1 MENTIIH
8 RRGVRVDSRIEPF
21 EEICKCINDNK
32 SFVLQG
38 GAGSGKTE
46 TLKETLRYI
55 SEKYPNKKIACITH
69 TNLAVDEIKDR
80 VGEVEYPISTIHSFL
95 HSFIKNYKK
104 NIHQVIFELFK
115 LDSIDR
121 LNIESYAD
129 EKEQKKK
136 EYEKY
141 KKIYKKYSLFLSKV
155 KKENITKVLV
165 KQEYDKNPIN
175 LNEELNKKIET
186 LHLFVKNEIK
196 NKDFNKIEYNNSKFD
211 DYKKL
216 TYGHDGLLKITALLF
231 EKYPLLTKILNDKY
245 DFIFID
251 EYQDTNKKIID
262 FFIKSEKTKIGL
274 FGDSMQS
281 IYVEGVGDV
290 EKYINE
296 SKLKQIIK
304 EDNYRSSQEVIEFI
318 NRFRND
324 GLVQKVALKNDEKL
338 ADREGE
344 VKFFYSI
351 YKDNIKTQEEK
362 EKYIQ
367 FLNEIILKIDAD
379 SKFKKLML
387 TNKSIAK
394 ELGFEN
400 LYEVF
405 SSRYTDPKEY
415 LDKVLTKLQFKELYE
430 LYRAYSNG
438 EYNFVLSQLKNNG
451 LSIEYASDKQKV
463 KENIENI
470 TDVKLSAIEVLEKSV
485 KDKLIKK
492 NEDFSSYMQY
502 KKDFQSSLIKDK
514 EYQNFKSAY
523 IDNPTYSKMKKIIKE
538 IEEGEFKELEKKIK
552 KENFYKDLFS
562 EKINFNE
569 IIKYFEYINEK
580 TEYITMHKTKGSSI
594 DNVLVVLDEY
604 FWKEYSFKTL
614 FKKEESEEKLKNQKL
629 FYVACSRA
637 KKNLYCLR
645 IVKDEN
651 EKKELLEFFPDS
663 KKI

>member
-8 RRGVRVDSRIEPF
+8 RRGVKVDSRIE
-21 EEICKCINDNK
+21 ICINENK

-46 TLKETLRYI
+46 TLKKTLRYI
-55 SEKYPNKKIACITH
+55 SKEYPNKKIACITH

-290 EKYINE
+290 NKYIEE
-296 SKLKQIIK
+296 SKLKKIIK

-338 ADREGE
+338 ADRRGE
-344 VKFFYSI
+344 VVFFYSI
-351 YKDNIKTQEEK
+351 YEDKVKTPK
-362 EKYIQ
+362 EKAKYIE
-367 FLNEIILKIDAD
+367 FLNEVILKIDAD

-438 EYNFVLSQLKNNG
+438 EYNFVLSQLKKNG

>member
-1 MENTIIH
+1 VENTIIH
-8 RRGVRVDSRIEPF
+8 KRGVKVDSRIE
-21 EEICKCINDNK
+21 ICINENK

-46 TLKETLRYI
+46 TLKKTLRYI
-55 SEKYPNKKIACITH
+55 SKEYPNKKIACITH

-290 EKYINE
+290 NKYIEE
-296 SKLKQIIK
+296 SKLKKIIK

-338 ADREGE
+338 ADRRGE
-344 VKFFYSI
+344 VVFFYSI
-351 YKDNIKTQEEK
+351 YEDKVKTPK
-362 EKYIQ
+362 EKAKYIE
-367 FLNEIILKIDAD
+367 FLNEVILKIDAD

-438 EYNFVLSQLKNNG
+438 EYNFVLSQLKKNG

>member
-1 MENTIIH
+1 
-8 RRGVRVDSRIEPF
+8 VDSRIE
-21 EEICKCINDNK
+21 ICINENK

-46 TLKETLRYI
+46 TLKKTLRYI
-55 SEKYPNKKIACITH
+55 SKEYPNKKIACITH

-338 ADREGE
+338 ADRRGE
-344 VKFFYSI
+344 VVFFYSI
-351 YKDNIKTQEEK
+351 YEDKVKTPK
-362 EKYIQ
+362 EKAKYIE
-367 FLNEIILKIDAD
+367 FLNEVILKIDAD